1 MPTIFHK
8 QRGSSNQKVKNP
20 CCSVGV
26 RVSGPFVPRTI
37 RTMDYSYHVWTICT
51 MDHSYHWT
59 IPAHLQLFPILRY
72 INALNNKN

>member
-37 RTMDYSYHVWTICT
+37 RTMDYSYH
-51 MDHSYHWT
+51 WT
-59 IPAHLQLFPILRY
+59 IPAHLQLFSILRY